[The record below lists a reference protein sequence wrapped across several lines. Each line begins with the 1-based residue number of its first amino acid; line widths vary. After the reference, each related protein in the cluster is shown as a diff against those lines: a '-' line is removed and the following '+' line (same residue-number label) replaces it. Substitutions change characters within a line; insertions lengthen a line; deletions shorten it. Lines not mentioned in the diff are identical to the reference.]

1 MTPTHVSVAAAITNE
16 EAMPG
21 VKRMRLR
28 KHNLAVQEADN
39 AMALGY

>member
-21 VKRMRLR
+21 VKP